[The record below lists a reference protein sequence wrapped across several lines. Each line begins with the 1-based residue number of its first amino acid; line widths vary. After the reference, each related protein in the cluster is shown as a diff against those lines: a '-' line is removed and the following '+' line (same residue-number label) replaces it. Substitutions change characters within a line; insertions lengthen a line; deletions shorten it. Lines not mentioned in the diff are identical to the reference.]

1 MAAELAAVVDSLETY
16 SAPERESIVLVG
28 FWGRHTP
35 RTGCGAVSPAILLP
49 MPERLTLADS
59 VVVSDN
65 QVSADLS
72 GEVVI
77 LGMQEGAYFGVDAA
91 GARIWALLQT
101 PRRLGELVTTL
112 TDEYAVPADQ
122 CAADV
127 LAFVEDLLDR
137 GLVTRGA
144 DTAP

>member
-1 MAAELAAVVDSLETY
+1 MLTK
-16 SAPERESIVLVG
+16 
-28 FWGRHTP
+28 
-35 RTGCGAVSPAILLP
+35 
-49 MPERLTLADS
+49 LTLDDIVA
-59 VVVSDN
+59 VSDN

-77 LGMQEGAYFGVDAA
+77 LGMKEGAYFGVDDA

-101 PRRLGELVTTL
+101 PHRLGDVVATL
-112 TDEYAVPADQ
+112 TGEYAVPAEQ

-127 LAFVEDLLDR
+127 LAFVEDLVDR

-144 DTAP
+144 EAAH